1 MGKIF
6 YLMGKSSSGKDTI
19 YKQLMADEDLHLKN
33 IVLYTTRPIRQGE
46 QEGIEYHFITEEQ
59 LANLEKEGRIIELR
73 AYDTCFG
80 IWKYCTVD
88 AHIDLDRENYL
99 IIGTIESFCKTKAFY
114 GEEKVIPLMI
124 ELDDGIRLRRA
135 LDREMAQDQPKY
147 DEMCRRYLAD
157 AADFS
162 PEKKKEAGIE
172 KEFLNDE
179 LDVCIAEL
187 KEYMLH
193 EMRKRI

>member
-1 MGKIF
+1 
-6 YLMGKSSSGKDTI
+6 
-19 YKQLMADEDLHLKN
+19 
-33 IVLYTTRPIRQGE
+33 
-46 QEGIEYHFITEEQ
+46 
-59 LANLEKEGRIIELR
+59 
-73 AYDTCFG
+73 
-80 IWKYCTVD
+80 
-88 AHIDLDRENYL
+88 
-99 IIGTIESFCKTKAFY
+99 
-114 GEEKVIPLMI
+114 MI

-157 AADFS
+157 TADFS

-172 KEFLNDE
+172 KEFLNDD

-187 KEYMLH
+187 KEYIFH

>member
-1 MGKIF
+1 MENVFFKLSNADI
-6 YLMGKSSSGKDTI
+6 
-19 YKQLMADEDLHLKN
+19 QL
-33 IVLYTTRPIRQGE
+33 
-46 QEGIEYHFITEEQ
+46 
-59 LANLEKEGRIIELR
+59 
-73 AYDTCFG
+73 
-80 IWKYCTVD
+80 
-88 AHIDLDRENYL
+88 
-99 IIGTIESFCKTKAFY
+99 IGTIESFCKTKAFY

-179 LDVCIAEL
+179 LY
-187 KEYMLH
+187 YMMSGAKAPNL
-193 EMRKRI
+193 MPTNCSVRSA

>member
-1 MGKIF
+1 
-6 YLMGKSSSGKDTI
+6 
-19 YKQLMADEDLHLKN
+19 MADEDLHLKN

-59 LANLEKEGRIIELR
+59 LANLEKEGRVIELR

-187 KEYMLH
+187 KEYILH